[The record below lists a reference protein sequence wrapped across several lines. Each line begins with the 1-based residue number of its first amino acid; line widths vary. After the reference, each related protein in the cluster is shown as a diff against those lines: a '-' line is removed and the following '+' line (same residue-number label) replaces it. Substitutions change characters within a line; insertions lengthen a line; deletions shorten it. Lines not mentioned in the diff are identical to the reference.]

1 MNIHSLL
8 KVKRDLRKEKSL
20 DGLGGF
26 TVWGRLTVANDSL
39 SLGSIPIGLAH
50 GVQLKSNI
58 KEGQVVTWADVNLSM
73 DIKDSM
79 AQKIRRKMEANV
91 RPKELE
97 PVHTPAKTTHQKKEK
112 SK

>member
-26 TVWGRLTVANDSL
+26 TVWSRLTVANDSL

-58 KEGQVVTWADVNLSM
+58 KEGQVVTWSDVNLSM
-73 DIKDSM
+73 DIKNSM
-79 AQKIRRKMEANV
+79 AKKSVNNSYDQFKFK
-91 RPKELE
+91 
-97 PVHTPAKTTHQKKEK
+97 KTNTLQCHR
-112 SK
+112 SDVGNLA